1 MARGWLVD
9 DFNPASQT
17 PTVPAPAP
25 AATLLLTVFIYSLEA
40 KIHPSG
46 LCAMLIPHS
55 DSERGL
61 DIQRSLDELPRHQ
74 LALFAAVQAVEWG
87 TDAKSGDNGTRQA
100 VSWKQIYLKV
110 AKRKGSGP

>member
-9 DFNPASQT
+9 DGSDEPEHS
-17 PTVPAPAP
+17 TVKPELMPE
-25 AATLLLTVFIYSLEA
+25 VVVC
-40 KIHPSG
+40 KIPVRLHPSG

-61 DIQRSLDELPRHQ
+61 TTQQSLNEMPRHQ

-87 TDAKSGDNGTRQA
+87 IDVDSGGSGTAQAIAWKRVYIQSKRRYGRQA
-100 VSWKQIYLKV
+100 EV
-110 AKRKGSGP
+110 